1 MSSRVQ
7 NNMPVFIMSGVLLI
21 YGLIAMSGAL
31 LPTMKYLSA
40 HKTMDLQVMMC
51 LIVAGIGFLGGI
63 INTVREPGNTY
74 FDRFF
79 LQILGGIIMML
90 ILAMFIRWY
99 LEPMVKIWAKALAP
113 VIGFNAY
120 KILNLNYVVLG
131 LLVGVFVTNTV
142 GIPKFAAP
150 GVKCARFVLK
160 MGVIMLG
167 ARYSFAELAK
177 LGIYSVWLIGFF
189 VLGTVFVV
197 LWLGHIFKQPKTM
210 TGVLSAGMGVCG
222 VSATVAVAP
231 VVKAKSEEMAYTI
244 GTILSFGILCM
255 FIFPTVGKMAGMNAV
270 QFGAWAGTGIL
281 NSAQVAAAALAFDSV
296 DIKTLKVAEIFNITR
311 VLFLPIIVLVLATWF
326 GKDTGQKLSFKTVV
340 IDKFPIFILGFL
352 LLFLM
357 SSLGVFSPPNH
368 YKGKFIDV
376 SYNERTQITDK
387 EWNTL
392 DKALTAGTIT
402 GLSEAQMAAV
412 TDLHKQ
418 RQIAGN
424 FDERND
430 AKLFDSVGRARMAEL
445 ESILA
450 AAKAKKVSLDKEISG
465 VLKHAVK
472 QVHKKSKTVTTLT
485 DCMIWFF
492 AFGLIG
498 LGMQITKKAIFQAGG
513 WPLVIGGI
521 SGVLKAALSFF
532 VVLWLVKDVVL
543 H

>member
-1 MSSRVQ
+1 MASRIKD
-7 NNMPVFIMSGVLLI
+7 NMPVFVMSGILLI
-21 YGLIAMSGAL
+21 YGLITMTGAL
-31 LPTMKYLSA
+31 LPTMKYLHT
-40 HKTMDLQVMMC
+40 HKTMDFQVTMC
-51 LIVAGIGFLGGI
+51 FIVAAFGFLGAL
-63 INTVREPGNTY
+63 INTFREPGNTL

-79 LQILGGIIMML
+79 LQIVGGIILML
-90 ILAMFIRWY
+90 VLAMVIRWY
-99 LEPMVKIWAKALAP
+99 LEPLVKIWTKALAP

-131 LLVGVFVTNTV
+131 LLVGVFVTNTI

-177 LGIYSVWLIGFF
+177 LGVYSIWLIGIF
-189 VLGTVFVV
+189 VLGTVFLV
-197 LWLGHIFKQPKTM
+197 LWLGKVFNQPKTM

-255 FIFPTVGKMAGMNAV
+255 FIFPTVGKMVGMNAV

-311 VLFLPIIVLVLATWF
+311 VLFLPVIVLVLATWF
-326 GKDTGQKLSFKTVV
+326 GKESGQKLSFKTVV

-352 LLFLM
+352 LLFFM
-357 SSLGVFSPPNH
+357 SSMGLFSPPQH

-376 SYNERTQITDK
+376 SYNDRSQITED
-387 EWNTL
+387 EWAVL
-392 DKALTAGTIT
+392 DKALTSGAIT
-402 GLSEAQMAAV
+402 GLSAQQMEAV
-412 TDLHKQ
+412 ENLHKQ

-424 FDERND
+424 FEDRGD
-430 AKLFDSVGRARMAEL
+430 KQVFDKIGQARMVQL

-450 AAKAKKVSLDKEISG
+450 AAKAKKLSVDKNVTS

-472 QVHKKSKTVTTLT
+472 QVHKKSKTVSTLT

-521 SGVLKAALSFF
+521 SGIMKATLSFF